1 MRRWTRGLALGTAM
15 VMIVYAVFFGPLP
28 FIRSWWQVGD
38 YSWHDPLHKRH
49 RIADSLVL
57 TGWLVGKSRA
67 EVLAALGA
75 PPETDKFSDWS
86 LVYVLG
92 PERGLLSIDYEWLA
106 IRTDDAGSVTEA
118 AVIRD

>member
-1 MRRWTRGLALGTAM
+1 MRRWIKGLVFAAAGAA
-15 VMIVYAVFFGPLP
+15 IVYAVFFGPLP
-28 FIRSWWQVGD
+28 FVRSWWQD
-38 YSWHDPLHKRH
+38 DNWLDPLHKRH